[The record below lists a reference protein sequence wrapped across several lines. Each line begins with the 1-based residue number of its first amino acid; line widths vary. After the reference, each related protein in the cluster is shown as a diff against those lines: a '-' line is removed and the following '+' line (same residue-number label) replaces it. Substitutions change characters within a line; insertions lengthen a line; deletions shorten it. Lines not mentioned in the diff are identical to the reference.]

1 MKLSLI
7 MRSLTV
13 AGIITSAPYAM
24 ASTNSFDARVMA
36 MGGTGVA
43 AGKFGSA
50 PLINPA
56 LLAKSPADGKFSLIA
71 PSLGAHADD
80 AGHLIDSFKDVKP
93 AWNKLERAINNGGSA
108 TAQAGEL
115 KDIMSDLSGKD
126 ANASA
131 SMAMVLA
138 VPDAELPIA
147 LSINSWG
154 QGTARG
160 LVSQSDLDYLEGVRN
175 GSITP
180 TPGDMDK
187 LTSRA
192 EGMVALVTDYGVSMA
207 HPFTVADVPVAFG
220 VTPKIQRIETWNY
233 NVGINNYKSSDFKDG
248 NWQRQTISG
257 NIDAGFY
264 ADLQP
269 NWTVA
274 LSAQNLIQNRVKSQ
288 EVNGTRTAFV
298 IRPQVTAGTA
308 WTTGPITLSSDI
320 DLTPVSGFENVD
332 KRQYIGAGAELQ
344 AAEWAQVR
352 AGYRVDMRGNDHRA
366 FTAGIGISP
375 NDAVQFDLTA
385 IAGRMR
391 NIGGVAQF
399 TFQF

>member
-7 MRSLTV
+7 MRSLMV
-13 AGIITSAPYAM
+13 AGVITSAPYAM
-24 ASTNSFDARVMA
+24 ASTNSFDARVTA

-50 PLINPA
+50 PLVNPA

-71 PSLGAHADD
+71 PSIGAHADD
-80 AGHLIDSFKDVKP
+80 EGHLIDSFKDLKP
-93 AWNKLERAINNGGSA
+93 AWNTLENAINNGSSA
-108 TAQAGEL
+108 SPQAGEL
-115 KDIMSDLSGKD
+115 KGIMSDLSGKD

-131 SMAMVLA
+131 SMAFVLA
-138 VPDAELPIA
+138 VPDETLPVA

-160 LVSQSDLDYLEGVRN
+160 LVSQGDLDYLEGISN

-180 TPGDMDK
+180 VPGDMDK

-192 EGMVALVTDYGVSMA
+192 EGMVALVTDYGVSLA
-207 HPFTVADVPVAFG
+207 HPFTVGDVPVAFG
-220 VTPKIQRIETWNY
+220 ITPKIQRIEIWNY
-233 NVGINNYKSSDFKDG
+233 NVGINNYKSSDFKEG

-257 NIDAGFY
+257 NLDTGFF

-274 LSAQNLIQNRVKSQ
+274 LSAQNLFQNRMESQ
-288 EVNGTRTAFV
+288 KVNGTRTAFV
-298 IRPQVTAGTA
+298 VRPQVTAGTS
-308 WTTGPITLSSDI
+308 WKTGPITLSSDV
-320 DLTPVSGFENVD
+320 DLSPISGFENVD
-332 KRQYIGAGAELQ
+332 KRQYIGAGAEMQ
-344 AAEWAQVR
+344 AAEWLQVR
-352 AGYRVDMRGNDHRA
+352 AGYRVDMRGNDHRT
-366 FTAGIGISP
+366 FSAGVGLSP

-391 NIGGVAQF
+391 NIGGVAQL
-399 TFQF
+399 TFHF